1 MIVPVA
7 KVGRGSGH
15 PAGRTPPGLPGP
27 SAPPLS
33 HCWGHPSRNLA
44 TVRLFRELE
53 QRLEG
58 LIDGVAGRV
67 FRGPLHP
74 SEVAGGLIR
83 RLDLELDDS
92 MVAPNRIEIRMSE
105 RDVDGAIPPELAHS
119 VEAFVEEAAL
129 ERGWRLEGPAA
140 VSVVIDPGLPRGKTL
155 VEAVR
160 SPGDRKA
167 WGTLH
172 GQSVFP
178 LTVNRTVVGRA
189 GDCDVVIG
197 DERVSRHHACLWM
210 EAGRV
215 LVADLGSSNGTWVD
229 GRRVG
234 DSAAPVEPGSVLTFG
249 PVSFRFQPS

>member
-1 MIVPVA
+1 M
-7 KVGRGSGH
+7 
-15 PAGRTPPGLPGP
+15 
-27 SAPPLS
+27 
-33 HCWGHPSRNLA
+33 
-44 TVRLFRELE
+44 RLFRELE

-58 LIDGVAGRV
+58 LIDGIAGRV

-74 SEVAGGLIR
+74 SEVASGLIR

-92 MVAPNRIEIRMSE
+92 MVASNRIEIRMSE
-105 RDVDGAIPPELAHS
+105 RDVAGAIPPELAHAI
-119 VEAFVEEAAL
+119 EAFVEEAAL
-129 ERGWRLEGPAA
+129 ERGWRLEGPAT
-140 VSVVIDPGLPRGKTL
+140 VSVVIDPDLPRGKTL
-155 VEAVR
+155 VTA
-160 SPGDRKA
+160 SKNPGDRMA

-178 LTVNRTVVGRA
+178 LTVNRSVVGRA

-197 DERVSRHHACLWM
+197 DERASRHHACLWM